1 MYEPYIISSAEAKM
15 NITHRGQMFD
25 IVTGV
30 QLSISR
36 TQDVQEIFAIGR
48 LEPIAKKVINKRFT
62 GNMSLQTG
70 EYETILDAINAS
82 ITTGFISSLTD
93 LGNFSIGWT
102 LEMTGLIVPRTIIYS
117 LDSCAISSD
126 DFSVDRNSP
135 EIFPRNSG
143 NRYYPFSF
151 TALTRQGR

>member
-93 LGNFSIGWT
+93 LGN
-102 LEMTGLIVPRTIIYS
+102 
-117 LDSCAISSD
+117 SD

-135 EIFPRNSG
+135 EINTSLAIQG
-143 NRYYPFSF
+143 IGI
-151 TALTRQGR
+151 TRSVLPL

>member
-102 LEMTGLIVPRTIIYS
+102 LEMTGLRTIIYS

-135 EIFPRNSG
+135 EINTSLAIQG
-143 NRYYPFSF
+143 IGI
-151 TALTRQGR
+151 TRSVLPL

>member
-70 EYETILDAINAS
+70 EYETILDAINAWG
-82 ITTGFISSLTD
+82 T
-93 LGNFSIGWT
+93 
-102 LEMTGLIVPRTIIYS
+102 
-117 LDSCAISSD
+117 
-126 DFSVDRNSP
+126 SP
-135 EIFPRNSG
+135 SAGPSK
-143 NRYYPFSF
+143 
-151 TALTRQGR
+151 

>member
-62 GNMSLQTG
+62 GNISLQTG

-135 EIFPRNSG
+135 EINTSLAIQG
-143 NRYYPFSF
+143 IGI
-151 TALTRQGR
+151 TRSVLPL